1 MVKCMKGNKSKV
13 FDLTIS
19 NGKIVDVINDKILA
33 RNIGIKDDK
42 IVAVTTEK
50 IKGNLDLDVKGLMI
64 SPGFIDFHS
73 HVDGNEYSAACLV
86 KQGGTTTLGGERAL
100 NSKRIRQIEEDG
112 FIVNHGF
119 SISQSFVLRNA
130 VGISD
135 AKKPATDQEIKVMAD
150 LATRFMEYGAFGICF
165 GLELVPGTSYKEI
178 LELSKVARK
187 YDRPILIHL
196 RKDGREALKYFD
208 EIIRVAEE
216 TGVSV
221 QILQLMYMVGIGGAM
236 PCALEIIEEARSRG
250 LDITADS
257 GVYDAFSACIG
268 TGIFEDGW
276 EQEYSDTSVN
286 DLLIASGIHM
296 GEYCSEDLFRYLRAE
311 HPETLV
317 TAFVC
322 DVDAISMALKKEYVF
337 ISTNAADG
345 PYYPGIGAPEV
356 SGTFPRLLGRYVREK
371 KEISLI
377 DAIKKITIL
386 PAKRF
391 GLKDIGSIEIHKN
404 ADLVVFDP
412 EVIIDRADFIGR
424 GKPDERPEGI
434 RYVIINGKVTVE
446 NNKLTENLNN
456 GRLIRRESV

>member
-1 MVKCMKGNKSKV
+1 MKEDHCRI

-19 NGKIVDVINDKILA
+19 NGKIIDVVKNRIIK
-33 RNIGIKDDK
+33 RNIGIRGEK
-42 IVAVTTEK
+42 IVAITKEEM
-50 IKGNLDLDVKGLMI
+50 KGSVNIDAGGLLI

-73 HVDGNEYSAACLV
+73 HVDGNEYSATCLV

-100 NSKRIRQIEEDG
+100 NSKRIRQIEEEG

-130 VGISD
+130 VGISN
-135 AKKPATDQEIKVMAD
+135 ANIPATEQEIKVMAD
-150 LATRFMEYGAFGICF
+150 LAMRFMEYGAFGICF
-165 GLELVPGTSYKEI
+165 GLELVPGTSYREI
-178 LELSKVARK
+178 LELAKVAKK

-196 RKDGREALKYFD
+196 RKDGREGLKYFD
-208 EIIRVAEE
+208 EIIKVAEE

-236 PCALEIIEEARSRG
+236 PYALEIIEGARNRG

-276 EQEYSDTSVN
+276 ELEYSNTSVN

-296 GEYCSEDLFRYLRAE
+296 GEYCSEELFRYLRTE
-311 HPETLV
+311 YPETLV

-337 ISTNAADG
+337 VSTNAADG
-345 PYYPGIGAPEV
+345 PHYPGIGAPEV
-356 SGTFPRLLGRYVREK
+356 SGTFPRLLGRYVREE
-371 KEISLI
+371 KEISLME
-377 DAIKKITIL
+377 AIKKITIL

-391 GLKDIGSIEIHKN
+391 GLKNIGSIEMNKN
-404 ADLVVFDP
+404 ADIVIFDA
-412 EVIIDRADFIGR
+412 ERILDHADFIGR
-424 GKPDERPEGI
+424 GKPDADPSGI
-434 RYVIINGKVTVE
+434 QYVIVNGKIVVKE
-446 NNKLTENLNN
+446 NQLTENCNN
-456 GRLIRRESV
+456 GRLIRRDSV